1 MIVRTASYSVNRR
14 SENMDHQFSE
24 GNNNNNNSSN
34 NTPGQK
40 RAHPRIPEKYGLR
53 PRSVINRFH
62 LERER
67 GKSPKK
73 DPSKAA
79 KSRPPPLS
87 KYRRKTANARERH
100 RMREIN
106 DAFESLRK
114 TLPDFC
120 SRRAATTMTKITT
133 LRLAVNYIR
142 TLSHILQDGHPGDV
156 SFIDSLHMDISF
168 GETQFSRP
176 TVSERNEFQCDTTT
190 GIEESLGSPGL
201 SCPASTISS
210 RSSSPIRGS
219 LSNAELHDLGTED
232 AYIFED
238 NLDAFDDIPALQE
251 VDPFALLLS
260 SEGDALPLET

>member
-1 MIVRTASYSVNRR
+1 MIVRKENYSVNRI
-14 SENMDHQFSE
+14 SENMDHHQFLD
-24 GNNNNNNSSN
+24 GNNNNNN
-34 NTPGQK
+34 PGKK
-40 RAHPRIPEKYGLR
+40 RTHTRISEKYGLR
-53 PRSVINRFH
+53 PRSVTNRFR

-79 KSRPPPLS
+79 KARPPPLS

-106 DAFESLRK
+106 DAFESLRQ

-120 SRRAATTMTKITT
+120 SRKAATAMTKITT

-142 TLSHILQDGHPGDV
+142 TLSHILEDGHPGDV

-168 GETQFSRP
+168 GETQFSKP
-176 TVSERNEFQCDTTT
+176 TMSERNEFHCKTTT

-201 SCPASTISS
+201 SCPVSTISS
-210 RSSSPIRGS
+210 RSSSPVRGS
-219 LSNAELHDLGTED
+219 LSSAELNDLCPED

-238 NLDAFDDIPALQE
+238 NLDAFNDIPALQE
-251 VDPFALLLS
+251 VDPLALLLS
-260 SEGDALPLET
+260 SEGDALP